1 MRYTIISLAALAYQQ
16 HQLNTRLQQSIEN
29 GAARLDNVAA
39 ALARARNE
47 ALRRSDLTVLRQEL
61 GQRLSTNVE
70 RVEALEQRSLASGRV
85 IPESMSSVAFLQGAY
100 GFRERSTG
108 RMLRHVVNNDGRP
121 LSPEASRFSLWRATV
136 PWQNFSS
143 LESRPEA
150 SRFSLWRATVPWQN
164 FSSLEPGSS
173 SPKAACWSPT
183 VTWRCPGKTT
193 PAKRRPTRISSR

>member
-1 MRYTIISLAALAYQQ
+1 MAALAYQQ

-85 IPESMSSVAFLQGAY
+85 IAESMSSVAFLQGAY

-121 LSPEASRFSLWRATV
+121 LISPRGQPLL
-136 PWQNFSS
+136 S
-143 LESRPEA
+143 LEGDGPVAELQFTGTGFIVAESGV
-150 SRFSLWRATVPWQN
+150 L
-164 FSSLEPGSS
+164 
-173 SPKAACWSPT
+173 
-183 VTWRCPGKTT
+183 VTNRHVALP
-193 PAKRRPTRISSR
+193 